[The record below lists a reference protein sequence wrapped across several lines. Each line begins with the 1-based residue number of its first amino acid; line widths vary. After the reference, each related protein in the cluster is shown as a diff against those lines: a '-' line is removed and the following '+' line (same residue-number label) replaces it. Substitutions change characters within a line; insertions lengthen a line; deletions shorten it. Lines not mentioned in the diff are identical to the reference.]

1 MDDLKQI
8 IQSLSTNEQKEF
20 ASFAQRQKKLKN
32 RKDLDL
38 FQLLCQ
44 KQNYNSTQILQKLYP
59 KDKNQVAYHAIRK
72 RLMQQ
77 LIDFILLK
85 SAENQESTALG
96 FIALAR
102 YLFDKNLEKL
112 AWEFL
117 KKAEKVA
124 QTSEQYDLLNTVYN
138 LQISKAESKFS
149 EPLSIIIKKRNANKI
164 LADEDEKANIA
175 NSLIQQRLKEVR
187 EQGSELDFEQIIKHI
202 LQEYELSETVSKR
215 PSLLYKL
222 MTIARSAVL
231 VSKDFYHFEPY
242 LIEQYSFVAEK
253 YGFLPQH
260 IYYELSLLYMIA
272 HVLYRNKKFSQSIGY
287 LEKLRL
293 LLVKIATAQTTVK
306 STFLPRYVLLLSA
319 NYALNGQT
327 SQAIQVLENLL
338 NDTQISLNQQDSL
351 NAYLNLSIYYFQEE
365 NYKKANQCFLTI
377 QYSDTWL
384 AKKMGREWALKKNLI
399 ELIAQYELKNHD
411 LARKKLKTI
420 KKNFADMLAQPLYQN
435 VTVYLYFINQLIDN
449 PTIKPEKLLKET
461 DGLFSFDPIEE
472 ENLQEI
478 RFYAW
483 LKAKLLKKKYQEI
496 LSELVS
502 RV

>member
-8 IQSLSTNEQKEF
+8 ISTLSADEQKEF
-20 ASFAQRQKKLKN
+20 ATFAQRQKKLKN

-38 FQLLCQ
+38 FRILCQ
-44 KQNYNSTQILQKLYP
+44 KQSYKPAQILQKLYP
-59 KDKNQVAYHAIRK
+59 SDQNQVAYHAVRK
-72 RLMQQ
+72 RLMHQ

-85 SAENQESTALG
+85 STENQESTALG

-102 YLFDKNLEKL
+102 FLLDRKLEKL

-117 KKAEKVA
+117 KKAEKIA
-124 QTSEQYDLLNTVYN
+124 YTNEQYDLLNTIYN
-138 LQISKAESKFS
+138 LQIIRAEDEDA
-149 EPLSIIIKKRNANKI
+149 EPLPTIIKKRNENKI

-175 NSLIQQRLKEVR
+175 NSLIQKQLKEVR
-187 EQGSELDFEQIIKHI
+187 EQGKELNFKEIIKNI
-202 LQEYELSETVSKR
+202 LQEYGLSETVGKR

-222 MTIARSAVL
+222 MSIARSAVL

-253 YGFLPQH
+253 YGFSPQH
-260 IYYELSLLYMIA
+260 APYQLRLLYMIA
-272 HVLYRNKKFSQSIGY
+272 HVLYRNKKFSQSISY
-287 LEKLRL
+287 LEKMQEL
-293 LLVKIATAQTTVK
+293 
-306 STFLPRYVLLLSA
+306 FLPSASVTTEFFPRYTILLSA
-319 NYALNGQT
+319 NYALNQQT
-327 SQAIQVLENLL
+327 SQAIKVLENLL
-338 NDTQISLNQQDSL
+338 ADKKITLNQQDNL

-377 QYSDTWL
+377 QHSDTWL

-399 ELIAQYELKNHD
+399 ELIAQYELKNYD
-411 LARKKLKTI
+411 LARQKLKTI
-420 KKNFADMLAQPLYQN
+420 EKNFGDMLAQPLYQN
-435 VTVYLYFINQLIDN
+435 GKAYLYFIKQLIDN
-449 PTIKPEKLLKET
+449 PTVKPEKLFKET
-461 DGLFSFDPIEE
+461 DNLFTFDPIAQED
-472 ENLQEI
+472 LQEI

-496 LSELVS
+496 LAELVS